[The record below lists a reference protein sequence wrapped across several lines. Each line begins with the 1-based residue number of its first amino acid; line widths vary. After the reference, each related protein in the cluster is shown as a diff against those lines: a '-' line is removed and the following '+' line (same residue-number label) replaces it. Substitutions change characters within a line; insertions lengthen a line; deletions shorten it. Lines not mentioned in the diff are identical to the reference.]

1 MDQSHGHDRVAS
13 KTSSLVTMMAWYKQ
27 PPMITVITRVFMRPA
42 THWDIPIKYWLQCL
56 SVWIT
61 DSTLSVSVKLF
72 HYYWLL
78 ILELIVI
85 RSGAAV
91 VFDIL
96 LWVYCLFC
104 SIADII
110 AIMFL
115 KTFFVS
121 DPEWQCFVTLWRVSH
136 QNRIILI
143 LSIHE
148 SYQYTAETGALLDE
162 HQWENGEE
170 WLLGRAT
177 ALMSRPEQLQPRDLS
192 DKNSWEWRHASH
204 CCLSQSSEWLKLS
217 FDTDCWSWGSSV

>member
-1 MDQSHGHDRVAS
+1 
-13 KTSSLVTMMAWYKQ
+13 
-27 PPMITVITRVFMRPA
+27 MRPA

-85 RSGAAV
+85 RSGAV

-96 LWVYCLFC
+96 LWFYCLFC

-162 HQWENGEE
+162 SISERMERNDCWGEQLHWCQGQSSSSPE
-170 WLLGRAT
+170 IWATKTLESGAQPLLFEPELRVIKTEFWHWLLE
-177 ALMSRPEQLQPRDLS
+177 L
-192 DKNSWEWRHASH
+192 
-204 CCLSQSSEWLKLS
+204 
-217 FDTDCWSWGSSV
+217 GSSV